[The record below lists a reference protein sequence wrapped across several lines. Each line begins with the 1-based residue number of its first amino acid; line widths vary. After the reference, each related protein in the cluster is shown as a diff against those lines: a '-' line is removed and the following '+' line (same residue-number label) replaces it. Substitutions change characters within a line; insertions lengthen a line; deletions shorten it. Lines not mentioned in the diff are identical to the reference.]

1 MRVQRHMKRVLI
13 GAKPSSSTG
22 RRHMPAD
29 EPRKVQGT
37 LVDFGS
43 LGLPKDVR
51 LALADAF
58 WNHMGARRSQRFVG
72 ADWNHLRVF
81 ARFVAETR
89 SVRGLADL
97 DRTLLVRYVEWLGQ
111 QRTAAGTR
119 WSKMT
124 QSAKYN
130 ILRKLL
136 QWLERCRPGL
146 IEPIDYPY
154 RAFAQPQCDRH
165 HRVRLSLQEL
175 RAILKACEK
184 DIQESRALR
193 VAVAGERV
201 SARGS
206 NIDPFD
212 SRGALLEYIDS
223 NCGGIIPPT
232 KVLVS
237 AGFWKLH
244 RDLAHHGSARH
255 VAPCL
260 YPTSDTILPYYIAML
275 IHTAGN
281 PEAILSLR
289 SDSLRPIPLLDD
301 RVMLV
306 WDKPRSGRQ
315 QRRAFRLDAPFDPPA
330 LVRDLLEWTVRL
342 RRHASA
348 PLRDLLFLCSGRRSP
363 MALAAWNLG
372 RFRDSFVKRHQLPH
386 FEFASIR
393 SSVLTMFYRASGDLR
408 QVKAIANHAQLSTTV
423 AYVEGPEVHAQN
435 QIRLATLQS
444 ALIKHLHDPRSTTSA
459 GGSTTVAQDNVIPM
473 QSTGPPEEAVSMFGF
488 SCKDPLSG
496 IAPGSRKGDLCTNFL
511 ACLTCPNAII
521 THDARTLSR
530 LLQAHDHMRAAS
542 SDMHPARWAAIYAPQ
557 LRILAEDILTRF
569 SAEEVADAQ
578 RLRTA
583 LPALPPL
590 R

>member
-1 MRVQRHMKRVLI
+1 MRVRRQMKRVLI
-13 GAKPSSSTG
+13 GAKRSSGTA
-22 RRHMPAD
+22 RRHLPAD
-29 EPRKVQGT
+29 EPRQVQGT

-58 WNHMGARRSQRFVG
+58 WNHMGARPSQRFVG
-72 ADWNHLRVF
+72 ADWNQLRVF
-81 ARFVAETR
+81 ARFAAETR

-111 QRTAAGTR
+111 QQTAAGTR
-119 WSKMT
+119 WSKIT

-136 QWLERCRPGL
+136 QWLERCRPGT
-146 IEPIDYPY
+146 IDPIDYPY
-154 RAFAQPQCDRH
+154 RAFAQPQCDRQ

-193 VAVAGERV
+193 AAVSSERAT
-201 SARGS
+201 ARGS
-206 NIDPFD
+206 DVDPFE
-212 SRGALLEYIDS
+212 SRGALLEYIDLK
-223 NCGGIIPPT
+223 CGGIIPPT

-244 RDLAHHGSARH
+244 RDIAHHGSARRI
-255 VAPCL
+255 APCL
-260 YPTSDTILPYYIAML
+260 YPTSDTILPYYIAIL

-342 RRHASA
+342 RRHAAAS
-348 PLRDLLFLCSGRRSP
+348 LRDLLFLCSGRRCP
-363 MALAAWNLG
+363 MALAARNLG
-372 RFRDSFVKRHQLPH
+372 PFRDSFVKRHQLPH
-386 FEFASIR
+386 FEFAQIR

-444 ALIKHLHDPRSTTSA
+444 ALIRHLRDQPSAISSSGSTAVATANAIPMRSA
-459 GGSTTVAQDNVIPM
+459 GPA
-473 QSTGPPEEAVSMFGF
+473 EEAVSMFGF
-488 SCKDPLSG
+488 SCKDPLAG
-496 IAPGSRKGDLCTNFL
+496 IAPGTRKGELCSNFL

-578 RLRTA
+578 RLRKD